1 MCSLKSEFEILHES
15 FQEIKFFQ
23 KSNNFE
29 MAKSIIDQ
37 MIERLENYEKL
48 KLQDPG
54 FTNNSLFLRL
64 LAMKNTLFYE
74 KSKVL
79 VSLQEDNEAMEIL
92 ESALVTIRDFISK
105 FELIYLVL
113 RIINH
118 YAYLLIK
125 KDDFEKVERNL
136 ILEINFQINT
146 IFSIKF
152 I

>member
-15 FQEIKFFQ
+15 FQEITFFQ

-37 MIERLENYEKL
+37 MIERLENYEKF

-79 VSLQEDNEAMEIL
+79 VSLEEDNEAMEIL
-92 ESALVTIRDFISK
+92 KSALGTIRDFTSK
-105 FELIYLVL
+105 FEFNI
-113 RIINH
+113 
-118 YAYLLIK
+118 
-125 KDDFEKVERNL
+125 RNKFSNKY
-136 ILEINFQINT
+136 NFFN
-146 IFSIKF
+146 
-152 I
+152 